1 VVYAGP
7 DDPCVFGVRRKERAR
22 GRHGGIAVAVRLR
35 NARLPAPQLGADLAL
50 EHALDG
56 GEGGRE
62 LFDSCEGGCSLLRV
76 MMRGKGGEESLELRK
91 KVKIDNIVELYA
103 TLLSKLS
110 PF

>member
-1 VVYAGP
+1 MPDFQPHSSAWILHSSTRLTAGRADGNCSIVV
-7 DDPCVFGVRRKERAR
+7 K
-22 GRHGGIAVAVRLR
+22 
-35 NARLPAPQLGADLAL
+35 ADAL
-50 EHALDG
+50 
-56 GEGGRE
+56 
-62 LFDSCEGGCSLLRV
+62 LLRV

>member
-1 VVYAGP
+1 
-7 DDPCVFGVRRKERAR
+7 
-22 GRHGGIAVAVRLR
+22 
-35 NARLPAPQLGADLAL
+35 
-50 EHALDG
+50 
-56 GEGGRE
+56 
-62 LFDSCEGGCSLLRV
+62 